1 MRVFVTGASGVIGR
15 RLVPLLVRMGN
26 NVTAVAR
33 SSASRDQLRRS
44 DALPVEIDLFDSRAL
59 VRVIAGHD
67 VVINLATHI
76 PRSGTALFLRRMWR
90 ENDRLRR
97 VASAGIVDACIA
109 ANVARLIQE
118 SFAPVYPD
126 NGDRWIH
133 EDTPLSPVRYN
144 RSIVDAEASATRFT
158 RTGRIGIVLRFGSFY
173 GPDAVQTRDLIAW
186 VKKGWAPLPGPPEA
200 YISSVA
206 HDDAARAVAAAV
218 TLPSGAYNVVDD
230 EPVGH
235 RMFVDSLADALDVE
249 RPNLP
254 PKWITPL
261 LGSLG
266 EMLARSTRISNERLR
281 SASTWRPEYPS
292 VRDGWRA
299 VLSEIESVSRTA
311 A

>member
-1 MRVFVTGASGVIGR
+1 MRVFVTGATGVIGR
-15 RLVPLLVRMGN
+15 RLVPLLLRMGN
-26 NVTAVAR
+26 TVTAVAR
-33 SSASRDQLRRS
+33 SSASHDALHRS
-44 DALPVEIDLFDSRAL
+44 DALPVAVDLFDSRAL
-59 VRVIAGHD
+59 ARVIAGHD

-76 PRSGTALFLRRMWR
+76 PRSGAALFLRGMWR

-97 VASAGIVDACIA
+97 VASAAIVDACIA
-109 ANVARLIQE
+109 ADVARLIQE

-126 NGDRWIH
+126 NGERWIH
-133 EDTPLSPVRYN
+133 EDVPLSPVRYN
-144 RSIVDAEASATRFT
+144 RTITDAEASATRFT
-158 RTGRIGIVLRFGSFY
+158 QAGRIGIVLRFGSFY

-206 HDDAARAVAAAV
+206 HDDAARAVAAAI

-230 EPVGH
+230 EAVSH

-254 PKWITPL
+254 PKWITPM

-266 EMLARSTRISNERLR
+266 EMLARSIRVSNAKLR

>member
-1 MRVFVTGASGVIGR
+1 MRVFVTGATGVIGR

-26 NVTAVAR
+26 SVTAVAR
-33 SSASRDQLRRS
+33 SSASRDELRRN
-44 DALPVEIDLFDSRAL
+44 DALPIEVELFDPRA
-59 VRVIAGHD
+59 VARVIAGHD

-97 VASAGIVDACIA
+97 VASAAIVDACIA
-109 ANVARLIQE
+109 ADVARLIQE

-126 NGDRWIH
+126 NGERWIH
-133 EDTPLSPVRYN
+133 EDVPLSPVRYN
-144 RSIVDAEASATRFT
+144 LTITDAEASATRYT
-158 RTGRIGIVLRFGSFY
+158 EAGRIGIVLRFGSFY
-173 GPDAVQTRDLIAW
+173 GPDAVQTSDLIAW
-186 VKKGWAPLPGPPEA
+186 VRHGWAPLPGPPEA

-206 HDDAARAVAAAV
+206 HDDAARAVAAAMS
-218 TLPSGAYNVVDD
+218 LPSGAYNVVDD
-230 EPVGH
+230 EAVSH

-254 PKWITPL
+254 PKWITPM

-266 EMLARSTRISNERLR
+266 DMLARSIRVSNRKLR
-281 SASTWRPEYPS
+281 SASTWRPKYPS

-299 VLSEIESVSRTA
+299 VLSEIQGVSRTA

>member
-1 MRVFVTGASGVIGR
+1 MRVFVTGATGVIGR

-26 NVTAVAR
+26 SVTAVAR
-33 SSASRDQLRRS
+33 STASREELRRS
-44 DALPVEIDLFDSRAL
+44 DALPIEVDLFDSRAL
-59 VRVIAGHD
+59 ARVIAGHD

-76 PRSGTALFLRRMWR
+76 PRSGTALFLRWMWR

-97 VASAGIVDACIA
+97 LASAAIVDACIA
-109 ANVARLIQE
+109 AGVARLIQE

-126 NGDRWIH
+126 HGDRWIH
-133 EDTPLSPVRYN
+133 EDVPLNPVRYN
-144 RSIVDAEASATRFT
+144 RTIVDAEASTKRFT
-158 RTGRIGIVLRFGSFY
+158 QAGRIGIVLRFGSFY

-200 YISSVA
+200 YIPSVA
-206 HDDAARAVAAAV
+206 HDDAARAVAAAM
-218 TLPSGAYNVVDD
+218 TLPPGAYNVVDD
-230 EPVGH
+230 EPVTH
-235 RMFVDSLADALDVE
+235 RVFVDSLADALDVE

-254 PKWITPL
+254 PKWITPM

-266 EMLARSTRISNERLR
+266 EMLARSIRVSNAKLR
-281 SASTWRPEYPS
+281 SASTWRPKYPS